1 MRVADGTLTSTGGVA
16 LFIADSVTDAVV
28 TGMTLTGTDGAVSV
42 ADAAVTLTDNT
53 VRVSGSGHAVSIDG
67 ASTVSASRNA
77 LAGVGAGAI
86 ASGPRADVAAEGN
99 DESAW
104 TYELEAVKWLNRH
117 PMGWMWALVLVIP
130 AIGVP
135 LIARRNR
142 KHRELRALFEDA
154 VIRFGAAQIESY
166 QQGGAMPI
174 STPRPIEPESAPKT
188 HPPSHRGTAVEPDA
202 TTGPEPAPRPQPEP
216 TMPVGP
222 PAMAPANPYIV
233 RVGPTSDAP
242 VTQEGATSEAT
253 IPPIHPT
260 AAPVQRVPRP
270 RSFADLRVG
279 PLANRE
285 FASLQ
290 EFAVAAVLDAGYPL
304 RTVST
309 LFRIPSWK
317 LQVWVNEA
325 AQSRTRGG

>member
-1 MRVADGTLTSTGGVA
+1 MTSTGGVA

-53 VRVSGSGHAVSIDG
+53 VQVSGSGHAVSIDG

-86 ASGPRADVAAEGN
+86 ASGPRADVSAEGN

-166 QQGGAMPI
+166 QQGGAMPV
-174 STPRPIEPESAPKT
+174 SGVRPVEPEPVPTASPVESE
-188 HPPSHRGTAVEPDA
+188 PPTAISSDSLHQAASEHTPQ
-202 TTGPEPAPRPQPEP
+202 PAPLPQPSPGP
-216 TMPVGP
+216 TPPVVSHPAPPTNPYVVRAGSP
-222 PAMAPANPYIV
+222 PAAPSA
-233 RVGPTSDAP
+233 AE
-242 VTQEGATSEAT
+242 QA
-253 IPPIHPT
+253 T
-260 AAPVQRVPRP
+260 AASPGPHRHHP

-290 EFAVAAVLDAGYPL
+290 EFAVAAVLEAGYPL
-304 RTVST
+304 RTVSA
-309 LFRIPSWK
+309 LFRIPSWR
-317 LQVWVNEA
+317 LEVWVNEA
-325 AQSRTRGG
+325 AQSRARGW